1 MAGTFLV
8 NMGTFGSYQLSF
20 LYLAEIIGWRK
31 PVLPKVKW
39 FTYNSLIGST
49 FLVPFYIGKI
59 MPGIFIEVVLLQFY
73 SYIYA
78 VSAAT
83 ISIALTVFFIP
94 ESPRWLL
101 STYRTQRAQK
111 VLSDIAKTNNKDVD
125 IEVTLTPAKRTK
137 DLDGADIREFYVL
150 VKFNRSSH
158 EDVYMEMR
166 SYRWG
171 AFFSPE
177 TLVYTLAILFLW
189 FFTSVTTVDIKNY
202 IPIGGDAGIYL
213 SRCLTELAG
222 LLVVAVVE
230 GYIGRRP
237 SLLLLLT
244 ASIVTLIGSQ
254 LVFGANEII
263 IREVDKYVIIYHL
276 HDILA
281 FLSAPMKSIL
291 LWYSLALYPTAMREA
306 AFTLSVGFGVLAQA
320 WLNIFPNAVF
330 LSTVWGYNEKKWIS
344 GKIFIHG
351 HRPAP

>member
-1 MAGTFLV
+1 M
-8 NMGTFGSYQLSF
+8 
-20 LYLAEIIGWRK
+20 
-31 PVLPKVKW
+31 
-39 FTYNSLIGST
+39 
-49 FLVPFYIGKI
+49 
-59 MPGIFIEVVLLQFY
+59 
-73 SYIYA
+73 
-78 VSAAT
+78 
-83 ISIALTVFFIP
+83 
-94 ESPRWLL
+94 
-101 STYRTQRAQK
+101 
-111 VLSDIAKTNNKDVD
+111 
-125 IEVTLTPAKRTK
+125 
-137 DLDGADIREFYVL
+137 
-150 VKFNRSSH
+150 
-158 EDVYMEMR
+158 
-166 SYRWG
+166 
-171 AFFSPE
+171 
-177 TLVYTLAILFLW
+177 
-189 FFTSVTTVDIKNY
+189 
-202 IPIGGDAGIYL
+202 
-213 SRCLTELAG
+213 
-222 LLVVAVVE
+222 VE

-320 WLNIFPNAVF
+320 WLNIFSNAAF